1 MRKIVVAA
9 ALALSVG
16 TASSVGASEPP
27 KPKEP
32 APVRVEKRPPPG
44 LTGNTVPQCE
54 AGNYA
59 AGGVC
64 RPSPPDHYVPS
75 GGKYP
80 IPCPKG
86 AKSPAGSKAE
96 SYCTGGEAKPADKK
110 DAKKGGH

>member
-1 MRKIVVAA
+1 MRKTALTTLIVLTAW
-9 ALALSVG
+9 
-16 TASSVGASEPP
+16 TASAAIASEPA
-27 KPKEP
+27 KPKDPPP
-32 APVRVEKRPPPG
+32 ARAVKRPPPG

-59 AGGVC
+59 AGGIC

-96 SYCTGGEAKPADKK
+96 SYCVGGEAKPPDKK
-110 DAKKGGH
+110 GAK

>member
-1 MRKIVVAA
+1 MLKSAVTAA
-9 ALALSVG
+9 VLMAIMGCGSA
-16 TASSVGASEPP
+16 GASEPA

-32 APVRVEKRPPPG
+32 APARTEKRPPPG

-86 AKSPAGSKAE
+86 AKAPAGSKAE
-96 SYCTGGEAKPADKK
+96 SYCVGGEAKPPEKK
-110 DAKKGGH
+110 EEKKGGH

>member
-1 MRKIVVAA
+1 MREIVVAA

-16 TASSVGASEPP
+16 TASSVSASEPA
-27 KPKEP
+27 KPKET
-32 APVRVEKRPPPG
+32 APVRAEKRPPPG

-54 AGNYA
+54 AGSYA
-59 AGGVC
+59 AGGFC

-86 AKSPAGSKAE
+86 AKAPAGSKAE
-96 SYCTGGEAKPADKK
+96 SYCTGGEAKPAEKK

>member
-1 MRKIVVAA
+1 MLKLTAMTAIMAIVLGSA
-9 ALALSVG
+9 SVE
-16 TASSVGASEPP
+16 ASEPP

-32 APVRVEKRPPPG
+32 AAAPAPKRPPPG
-44 LTGNTVPQCE
+44 LVGNTVPQCE
-54 AGNYA
+54 SGNYA

-96 SYCTGGEAKPADKK
+96 SYCVGGAAKPPEKK
-110 DAKKGGH
+110 DEKKGGH